1 MWTVRCARC
10 HQTAPYHPARWR
22 CACGGPWEPLRPLP
36 FDHRA
41 IRPHRPGI
49 WRYGDLWPFHGEPL
63 TLGEGWTP
71 LIPLS
76 NPDPRLWA
84 KLDYVMP
91 TGSYKDR
98 GTATGLG
105 ALRELG
111 AEAVMDDSSG
121 NAGASLAA
129 YAARAGLRATL
140 FVPAHAAPGKKAQM
154 RAMGARLVEVPGPR
168 AQATA
173 ALQQAL
179 EGGGLYASH
188 VYNPFVLLGL
198 AAAAWEIWEQLG
210 RAPDAVITPL
220 GHGMLFLG
228 LFLGFEALQ
237 AAGYIERLPRLYGVQ
252 AAACAP
258 LAQAFAAGLDVP
270 VPTEEGETIAE
281 GVRIAAP
288 PRGPEVLRAARIT
301 GGAILAAPEPAIRRA
316 QELLARQ
323 GLFVEPTGAL
333 AMAAWPQALRE
344 TDRAVVLMLTG
355 SGLKGV
361 GERAG

>member
-10 HQTAPYHPARWR
+10 HQTTTYDPAQWR
-22 CACGGPWEPLRPLP
+22 CACGGPWEPIRPLP

-49 WRYGDLWPFHGEPL
+49 WRYESLWPFRQKPI

-76 NPDPRLWA
+76 PVDPRLWA
-84 KLDYVMP
+84 KLDYLMP
-91 TGSYKDR
+91 TGSFKDR
-98 GTATGLG
+98 GTATGLS
-105 ALRELG
+105 ALLELG
-111 AEAVMDDSSG
+111 VSEVLDDSSG

-129 YAARAGLRATL
+129 YAARAGLRAAL
-140 FVPAHAAPGKKAQM
+140 FVPAHASPAKKIQM
-154 RAMGARLVEVPGPR
+154 RIAGAQLVEIPGPR

-173 ALQQAL
+173 ALHAAL
-179 EGGGLYASH
+179 APGKIYASH
-188 VYNPFVLLGL
+188 VHNPFVLLGM

-258 LAQAFAAGLDVP
+258 LARAFASGLEAPAP
-270 VPTEEGETIAE
+270 VEEGETIAE

-288 PRGPEVLRAARIT
+288 PRGREILQAARAT
-301 GGAILAAPEPAIRRA
+301 GGGILAVADPEIRTA
-316 QELLARQ
+316 QEALARH
-323 GLFVEPTGAL
+323 GLFVEPTSAL
-333 AMAAWPQALRE
+333 PVAAWPSVAQGG
-344 TDRAVVLMLTG
+344 DRTIVLVLTG
-355 SGLKGV
+355 SGLKGLPP
-361 GERAG
+361 

>member
-1 MWTVRCARC
+1 MWTIQCARC
-10 HQTAPYHPARWR
+10 RRMDTYHPTQWR
-22 CACGGPWEPLRPLP
+22 CTCGGPWEPPRPIP

-41 IRPHRPGI
+41 IRPYQPGI
-49 WRYGDLWPFHGEPL
+49 WRYTELWPFGQDPI

-71 LIPLS
+71 MIPLS
-76 NPDPRLWA
+76 SIDPRLWA

-98 GTATGLG
+98 GTATGLN
-105 ALRELG
+105 ALREMG
-111 AEAVMDDSSG
+111 VDQVMDDSSG

-129 YAARAGLRATL
+129 YAARAGLQATL
-140 FVPAHAAPGKKAQM
+140 FAPAHASPGKKAQM
-154 RAMGARLVEVPGPR
+154 HAMGARLIEVPGPR

-173 ALQQAL
+173 ALLQAL
-179 EGGGLYASH
+179 ETGGIYASH

-210 RAPDAVITPL
+210 QAPDAVITPL

-237 AAGYIERLPRLYGVQ
+237 AAGYIDQLPRLYGVQ

-258 LAQAFAAGLDVP
+258 LAHAFAADLETP
-270 VPTEEGETIAE
+270 SPAEEGNTIAE
-281 GVRIAAP
+281 GVRIPSP
-288 PRGPEVLRAARIT
+288 PRGREILQAART
-301 GGAILAAPEPAIRRA
+301 TRGAILAVQESEIRIA
-316 QELLARQ
+316 QEALARQ

-333 AMAAWPQALRE
+333 AMTVWPRIARE
-344 TDRAVVLMLTG
+344 TDRIIVLMLTG
-355 SGLKGV
+355 SGLKSLHN
-361 GERAG
+361 

>member
-1 MWTVRCARC
+1 MWTIRCTRC
-10 HQTAPYHPARWR
+10 HQVATYQPTQWHCP
-22 CACGGPWEPLRPLP
+22 CGGPWEPLRPLP
-36 FDHRA
+36 FDHQA
-41 IRPHRPGI
+41 IHPRKPGI
-49 WRYGDLWPFHGEPL
+49 WRYAALWPFQRDPI

-76 NPDPRLWA
+76 STDPRLWA

-98 GTATGLG
+98 GTATGLS

-111 AEAVMDDSSG
+111 AHHVMDDSSG

-129 YAARAGLRATL
+129 YAARAGLQATL
-140 FVPAHAAPGKKAQM
+140 FVPAHASHGKKAQM
-154 RAMGARLVEVPGPR
+154 RAMGARLIEVPGPR
-168 AQATA
+168 AQATT
-173 ALQQAL
+173 ALLKAL
-179 EGGGLYASH
+179 ETDGTYASH

-210 RAPDAVITPL
+210 YAPDAVITPL

-237 AAGYIERLPRLYGVQ
+237 AAGYIDRLPRLYGVQ

-258 LAQAFAAGLDVP
+258 LAQAFAMGLETP
-270 VPTEEGETIAE
+270 APLEEGTTIAE

-288 PRGPEVLRAARIT
+288 PRGPEILQAARAT
-301 GGAILAAPEPAIRRA
+301 GGAILAVSDPEIQQA
-316 QELLARQ
+316 QDFLARQ

-333 AMAAWPQALRE
+333 AATIWSQVLRE
-344 TDRAVVLMLTG
+344 TDRTIVLMLTG
-355 SGLKGV
+355 SGLKSIGS
-361 GERAG
+361 